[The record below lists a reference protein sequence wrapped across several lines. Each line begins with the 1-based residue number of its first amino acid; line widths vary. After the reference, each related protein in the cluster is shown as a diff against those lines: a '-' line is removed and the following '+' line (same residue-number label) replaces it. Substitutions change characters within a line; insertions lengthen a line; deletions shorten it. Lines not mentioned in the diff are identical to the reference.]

1 MKKLVSLTILLFS
14 VLIIFNLC
22 YFICVDYDGNKC
34 AWICYLFFHL
44 AYILSF
50 LGYLFTTRRR
60 FAVLNN
66 QLHTISCIYLIISII
81 TCIFYLSTTG
91 NSEGGE
97 IFVFL
102 TELLLYLI
110 SFHYCYLTSRKAE
123 KGIIKDLKKSSKYDI
138 WMAELRLLLN
148 SNNDEEKV
156 KMVKCIIDE
165 IRSCPSL
172 STPYVY
178 EVDNEIHSII
188 KALRSNF
195 TTMSMSELH
204 SFESQIRKAVKKR
217 TDLLRSN
224 YHKI

>member
-1 MKKLVSLTILLFS
+1 
-14 VLIIFNLC
+14 
-22 YFICVDYDGNKC
+22 
-34 AWICYLFFHL
+34 
-44 AYILSF
+44 
-50 LGYLFTTRRR
+50 
-60 FAVLNN
+60 
-66 QLHTISCIYLIISII
+66 
-81 TCIFYLSTTG
+81 
-91 NSEGGE
+91 
-97 IFVFL
+97 
-102 TELLLYLI
+102 
-110 SFHYCYLTSRKAE
+110 
-123 KGIIKDLKKSSKYDI
+123 
-138 WMAELRLLLN
+138 MAELRLLLN